1 MMYVLNILASYRVQ
15 RDGIASRVVVQ
26 YVGMDP
32 LHPPYFFF

>member
-1 MMYVLNILASYRVQ
+1 MFSLENMKIHHIQGPLI
-15 RDGIASRVVVQ
+15 VQ